1 MIRTSRFKGW
11 PGPILT
17 MDKIEYD
24 GLVQLLQE
32 KKIGHLHFVLESD
45 NEQDFLKWGEEHS
58 VEPSDD
64 AAEFYIEQNEIS
76 AMDRQVIDDEEYGI
90 WN

>member
-1 MIRTSRFKGW
+1 
-11 PGPILT
+11 

-24 GLVQLLQE
+24 ELVQLLQE
-32 KKIGHLHFVLESD
+32 KKIGHLRFVLEGD
-45 NEQDFLKWGEEHS
+45 NKEDFLRWCEEHS

-64 AAEFYIEQNEIS
+64 AAEFYIEQTEIS
-76 AMDRQVIDDEEYGI
+76 AMDLQVIDDEYFGV

>member
-1 MIRTSRFKGW
+1 
-11 PGPILT
+11 

-24 GLVQLLQE
+24 ELVQLLQE
-32 KKIGHLHFVLESD
+32 KKIGHLRFVLEGD
-45 NEQDFLKWGEEHS
+45 NKEDFLRWCEEHR

-64 AAEFYIEQNEIS
+64 AAEFYIEQTEIS
-76 AMDRQVIDDEEYGI
+76 AMDLQVIDDENYGV